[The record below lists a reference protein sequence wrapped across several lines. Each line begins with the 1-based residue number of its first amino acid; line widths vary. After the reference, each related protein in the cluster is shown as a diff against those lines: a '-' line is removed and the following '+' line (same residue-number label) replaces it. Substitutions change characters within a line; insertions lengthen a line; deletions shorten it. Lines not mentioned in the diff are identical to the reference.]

1 MAAPGAPSSVTV
13 TGNGTAVFVYW
24 TAADSTETHFHVE
37 LSTDDGSSWGAVH
50 RAPAGVNCFAVCDPA
65 QSSNHKARV
74 TAINADG
81 SSSTTTSS
89 ALAVGVAAE
98 AAGTDIYLI
107 LGENVHGPTCLNVS
121 ALTTAGASPIA
132 NLTDIAEIVE
142 HVQNTPKWDFGNRN
156 LSPGAIP
163 LTSAAALAWNHVGIQ
178 RAISTITPNSPIAG
192 QTAITLASG
201 HGRPTGMQFRTRV
214 LASGTSLDG
223 VRVLA
228 EVTGSTTLKLIGVV
242 ASASA
247 STGTLDLPSVD
258 AYDQKTRGNVDP
270 NTDGSAYPSTVW
282 GPEAAILA
290 RAQDARGLFGDNTGR
305 TSILLK
311 CAKGVQLCSRL
322 VGSSSSAKRWSA
334 QWTGKS
340 FSHWDEFLAQM
351 DDMRGFLD
359 NLGTVTGPP
368 PFRIAGVLIST
379 GYNEIASDFT
389 ALRNTLTISSIS
401 VVSGVAR
408 VTTSSAHGLSNA
420 TGKLYNLG
428 VLTGIGGTM
437 STIADKHHPVSVVS
451 STQLD
456 VLDFDATGLSATLSS
471 ASQIEVGAPVYFFE
485 DLVSQHVD
493 DVREAAIAAFDSTQ
507 DPDEVPVVLME
518 PSQDPYYVQL
528 QTLLG
533 SATQPITTLL
543 YEIERTAL
551 RSVAGA
557 KVGVSPLPTS
567 DIAHRSN
574 AVVLTDEIYFG
585 AEGVIQIGDRAFDLF
600 ISPSAA
606 ATGETRPCVVA
617 YALGDSYV
625 NGSTAYLMG
634 QVGNPEMVAPVI
646 EQANGHGAPIPWAKV
661 WNHSTAAVEVAV
673 ADHTQFTSFG
683 GLSNLAT
690 NALFQVGL
698 TGAAGIHIPMFREL
712 RTMFPDHDI
721 VLFQLGVNGSTAAA
735 HTTSIVGGAKI
746 ASVSPG
752 ASTVTITLET
762 AANGGQR
769 LYRTA
774 PLRVTLSGITGLT
787 PEINGSHVATPTS
800 VSTNPLTPGTQT
812 FTIPVASVTGTAGVS
827 SARADVPQGIW
838 DPDAADIW
846 PELQD
851 QINAFHAGL
860 VEAGYRPDARF
871 VFVSLGTNDQALN
884 TGTAEYQAAIGRIL
898 EGIREECSTRA
909 KPREELGVVFLEPI
923 VHGRS
928 TITSATTRLYQTALR
943 NAISG
948 DTRAVTLNVDESAD
962 RIADPVTISYDR
974 VHPDVNGYVNLGLR
988 AVRAATEIGT
998 WDAAPDADAGGSGTG
1013 GAVEV

>member
-24 TAADSTETHFHVE
+24 TPADATETHFNVE
-37 LSTDDGSSWGAVH
+37 LSTNNGSSWGAIQ
-50 RAPAGVNCFAVCDPA
+50 RAPAGINCFAVCDPV
-65 QSSNHKARV
+65 QSSTYKARV
-74 TAINADG
+74 TAVNADG

-89 ALAVGVAAE
+89 ALAVGAAAE

-107 LGENVHGPTCLNVS
+107 IGENVNGPTCLNVS
-121 ALTTAGASPIA
+121 ALTSVGASPIA
-132 NLTDIAEIVE
+132 NASDIAEIIE

-163 LTSAAALAWNHVGIQ
+163 LTSAAALMWNHVGLQ
-178 RAISTITPNSPIAG
+178 PAISSITPNSPIAG
-192 QTAITLASG
+192 QTAITLAAA

-223 VRVLA
+223 VRVTA
-228 EVTGSTTLKLIGVV
+228 EVTGATTVKLIGVV
-242 ASASA
+242 ASGSA

-270 NTDGSAYPSTVW
+270 SADGATYPSTVW

-290 RAQDARGLFGDNTGR
+290 RAQDARGLFGDNTGK
-305 TSILLK
+305 TSIVLK

-322 VGSSSSAKRWSA
+322 VGSSSSAKRWSK

-340 FSHWDEFLAQM
+340 FSQWDEFVAQM
-351 DDMRGFLD
+351 NDMRGFLD
-359 NLGTVTGPP
+359 NLGTITAPA

-389 ALRNTLTISSIS
+389 ALRNTLSISSIS

-408 VTTSSAHGLSNA
+408 ITTSSAHGLSNA
-420 TGKLYNLG
+420 TGKFYNLG

-437 STIADKHHPVSVVS
+437 STIADKHHPLSVVS

-456 VLDFDATGLSATLSS
+456 VLDFDATGLSATLS
-471 ASQIEVGAPVYFFE
+471 ASSSLEVGAPVYFFE

-493 DVREAAIAAFDSTQ
+493 DVRDAAIAAFSSTQ
-507 DPDEVPVVLME
+507 EPDEVPVVLLE

-533 SATQPITTLL
+533 SATQPILELL
-543 YEIERTAL
+543 YGIERTAL
-551 RSVAGA
+551 RSIAGA
-557 KVGVSPLPTS
+557 KVGVSPLATS

-574 AVVLTDEIYFG
+574 AIILTDEIYFG
-585 AEGVIQIGDRAFDLF
+585 AEGVIQIGDRAFNLF

-617 YALGDSYV
+617 YALGDSYI

-634 QVGNPEMVAPVI
+634 QIGNPEMVAPAVA
-646 EQANGHGAPIPWAKV
+646 QANGHGEPIPWAKV
-661 WNHSTAAVEVAV
+661 WNHSTAAVETAL

-690 NALFQVGL
+690 NAKFQPGL
-698 TGAAGIHIPMFREL
+698 TGSAGIHIPMFREL

-746 ASVSPG
+746 ASISPG

-774 PLRVTLSGITGLT
+774 PLRVTLSGISGLT
-787 PEINGSHVATPTS
+787 PDINGSHVATPTS

-812 FTIPVASVTGTAGVS
+812 FTIPVASVTGTAVVT
-827 SARADVPQGIW
+827 SARAEVPQGIW

-846 PELQD
+846 TEFQD
-851 QINAFHAGL
+851 QVNAFHAGL
-860 VEAGYRPDARF
+860 VAAGYRPDARF
-871 VFVSLGTNDQALN
+871 VFVSLGTNDQALS
-884 TGTAEYQAAIGRIL
+884 TGTTEYQAAIARIL

-909 KPREELGVVFLEPI
+909 KPRDELAVIFLEPI
-923 VHGRS
+923 VHGRA
-928 TITSATTRLYQTALR
+928 TVTAATTRLYQTALR
-943 NAISG
+943 NALSG
-948 DTRAVTLNVDESAD
+948 DTQSKTLNVDESAD

-974 VHPDVNGYVNLGLR
+974 VHPDVNGYINLGLR
-988 AVRAATEIGT
+988 AVRAATTVGA
-998 WDAAPDADAGGSGTG
+998 WDAAPDTASGGSGTG
-1013 GAVEV
+1013 GAVET